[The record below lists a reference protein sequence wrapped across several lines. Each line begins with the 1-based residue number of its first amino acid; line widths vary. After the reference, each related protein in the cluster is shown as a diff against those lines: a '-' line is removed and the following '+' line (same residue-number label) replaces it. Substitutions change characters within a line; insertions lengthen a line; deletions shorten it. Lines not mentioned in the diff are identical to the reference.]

1 MSFQIASICLYN
13 KKGEKR
19 ILNFKLGTLNII
31 TGDSKTGKSAL
42 IEIID
47 YCFGSSDCRIPEGI
61 IRQTVSWVGIK
72 LKLIEDEVFIARK
85 LPETGFNTSGE
96 IYYNVKN
103 ILEIPEFSELKR
115 TTSSETLEDLLSKHV
130 GISENLFIPQV
141 SQTRK
146 SFSANIRHA
155 LYFSFQNQDELI
167 SKRHLFHK
175 QSEQYIYQTIKDV
188 LPYFLGAVDK
198 NYLDKLTELRD
209 LKRKKNEIELRIR
222 ESEFVKGSGVSKAKK
237 LLIEARDIGLHTETD
252 TPDDWSDIIRELTKI
267 KKMPFSFT
275 KIAINEEEEFNRLV
289 EERSDAITEY
299 KKIKEQLNS
308 LKLVSNERNKFIDEK
323 GYQLSRLKSVDLF
336 PLSNGSLNQNCPL
349 CNNIVTEGSPTLN
362 KIMLSKEK
370 LSKEIKN
377 VTEFSPKLKNTIRS
391 LEERLGKLQDKI
403 KSKNDLIETLQK
415 SNIEMEELKD
425 RETRRAY
432 FLGRIGLYLESIPE
446 VVDNKNDQ
454 KALEII
460 TSKIN
465 TLLDEISFNSIQ
477 ERIESFVSII
487 NINLSSWS
495 KFLELEHCEYSYR
508 FDYNKL
514 TVIADTPENPIPM
527 DKMGSGA
534 NWVGCH
540 LIAYLALNSWFT
552 KKNCPVPRFVFI
564 DQPSQ
569 AYFPP
574 DEDINETSIAD
585 HEKEKNAVLKMYQ
598 LIFDEIN
605 KMQPQLQFIITDHAE
620 FKEEWFQKLIIEKW
634 RGGDKLIPE
643 SWYSE
648 NSLQTA

>member
-13 KKGEKR
+13 KNGEKR
-19 ILNFKLGTLNII
+19 ILNFELGSLNII

-47 YCFGSSDCRIPEGI
+47 YCLGSGDCRIPEGI

-72 LKLIEDEVFIARK
+72 LKLIEDEVFIARR
-85 LPETGFNTSGE
+85 LPENGFNTSGE
-96 IYYNVKN
+96 IYYDVKN
-103 ILEIPEFSELKR
+103 IIEIPEFTELKR

-130 GISENLFIPQV
+130 GISENLFIPPV
-141 SQTRK
+141 GQTRK
-146 SFSANIRHA
+146 SFSANIRHS
-155 LYFSFQNQDELI
+155 LFFCFQNQDELI

-175 QSEQYIYQTIKDV
+175 QSEQFIYQTIKDV

-198 NYLDKLTELRD
+198 NYLDKLAELRE
-209 LKRKKNEIELRIR
+209 LRRKKNEIELRIR
-222 ESEFVKGSGVSKAKK
+222 ESEFVKGTGVSKAKK
-237 LLIEARDIGLHTETD
+237 LLIEARDIGLHSESD
-252 TPDDWSDIIRELTKI
+252 VPDEWNDIINELNNI

-275 KIAINEEEEFNRLV
+275 QIAINEDEEFNRLV
-289 EERSDAITEY
+289 EERSEAIAEY
-299 KKIKEQLNS
+299 KKIKEHLNS
-308 LKLVSNERNKFIDEK
+308 LKLVSVERNNYIDEK

-336 PLSNGSLNQNCPL
+336 PLNNDPINQNCPL
-349 CNNIVTEGSPTLN
+349 CNNIVAESSPTLN
-362 KIMLSKEK
+362 KIILSKDK
-370 LSKEIKN
+370 LTKEIRS
-377 VTEFSPKLKNTIRS
+377 VTEYSPKLKSTIRS
-391 LEERLGKLQDKI
+391 LEERLTSIQDKI
-403 KSKNDLIETLQK
+403 KSTNDLIEALQK
-415 SNIEMEELKD
+415 SSIEMEELKD
-425 RETRRAY
+425 RETRRSY
-432 FLGRIGLYLESIPE
+432 LLGRIGLYLESIPE

-454 KALEII
+454 KALENI
-460 TSKIN
+460 TNQIN
-465 TLLDEISFNSIQ
+465 SLLDEISFNTIQ
-477 ERIESFVSII
+477 ERIESFISII

-495 KFLELEHCEYSYR
+495 KFLDLEHSEYSYR

-540 LIAYLALNSWFT
+540 LITYLALNSWFT

-574 DEDINETSIAD
+574 DEDINERSIAD

-598 LIFDEIN
+598 LIYDELN
-605 KMQPQLQFIITDHAE
+605 KIQPQLQFIITDHAE

-634 RGGDKLIPE
+634 RGGNKLIPE
-643 SWYSE
+643 SWYSG
-648 NSLQTA
+648 NG

>member
-13 KKGEKR
+13 KIGEKR
-19 ILNFKLGTLNII
+19 IINFELGSLNII

-47 YCFGSSDCRIPEGI
+47 YCLGSSDCTIPEGI
-61 IRQTVSWVGIK
+61 IRQTVSWVGLK

-85 LPETGFNTSGE
+85 LPEPSFNASGD
-96 IYYNVKN
+96 IYYDVKS
-103 ILEIPEFSELKR
+103 IIEIPEFKELKR
-115 TTSSETLEDLLSKHV
+115 TTNSETLEVLLSKHI
-130 GISENLFIPQV
+130 GITENLFIPPV
-141 SQTRK
+141 GQTRK

-155 LYFSFQNQDELI
+155 LFFSFQNQDELI

-175 QSEQYIYQTIKDV
+175 QSEQFIYQTIKDV

-198 NYLDKLTELRD
+198 NYLDKLALLRE
-209 LKRKKNEIELRIR
+209 LKRKKSELELRIR

-237 LLIEARDIGLHTETD
+237 ILIEARDIGLHSTD
-252 TPDDWSDIIRELTKI
+252 KIPDEWNDIINELNKI
-267 KKMPFSFT
+267 RKIPFSFT
-275 KIAINEEEEFNRLV
+275 EIAFNEEEEFNRLV
-289 EERSDAITEY
+289 QVRTEAIKEY
-299 KKIKEQLNS
+299 KKIKEHLNS
-308 LKLVSNERNKFIDEK
+308 LKLVSVERNGYIDEK

-336 PLSNGSLNQNCPL
+336 PPSNDSINQNCPL
-349 CNNIVTEGSPTLN
+349 CHNIITEKSPTLN

-377 VTEFSPKLKNTIRS
+377 VTEYSPKLKSTIRN
-391 LEERLGKLQDKI
+391 LEERLASIQENI
-403 KSKNDLIETLQK
+403 RSTNDLIESLQK

-432 FLGRIGLYLESIPE
+432 LLGRIGLYLESIPE

-454 KALEII
+454 QVLDNII
-460 TSKIN
+460 NQIN
-465 TLLDEISFNSIQ
+465 ELLDDISFTTIQ
-477 ERIESFVSII
+477 EKIESFISII
-487 NINLSSWS
+487 NINLSLWS
-495 KFLELEHCEYSYR
+495 KFLDLEHSEYSYR

-540 LIAYLALNSWFT
+540 LITYLALNSWFT

-574 DEDINETSIAD
+574 DEDINETSITD
-585 HEKEKNAVLKMYQ
+585 HAKEKKAVLKMYQ
-598 LIFDEIN
+598 LIFDELN
-605 KMQPQLQFIITDHAE
+605 KLQPQLQFIITDHAD
-620 FKEEWFQKLIIEKW
+620 FKEEWFQNLIVEKW
-634 RGGDKLIPE
+634 RGGNKLIPE
-643 SWYSE
+643 SWYS
-648 NSLQTA
+648 